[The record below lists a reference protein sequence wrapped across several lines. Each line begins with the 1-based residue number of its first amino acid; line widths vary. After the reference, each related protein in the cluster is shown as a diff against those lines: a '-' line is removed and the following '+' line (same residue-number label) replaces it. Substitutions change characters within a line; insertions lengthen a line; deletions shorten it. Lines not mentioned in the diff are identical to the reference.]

1 MTDYKNLK
9 LIASSS
15 PHIRSVENTRS
26 IMLDVIIAMLP
37 ALFWAIYNFGFKALL
52 SVVVSVVACLF
63 WEWLYRKLLKK
74 PQSIGDLSAVVTG
87 MLLAFVCPPELPWWA
102 LVIGAFFSIVVVK
115 QLYGGIGCNFLN
127 PALAG
132 RAILLASYATAMT
145 TWTLPSSKLDTVVS
159 TATPLAIMK
168 EGTVEKFTELTANYS
183 VADMFIGRVGGSLG
197 EVSALALLLGGAWL
211 LIRKVISWHTPVAFI
226 ATGAVLIA
234 GLLERFTSLRVDGW
248 MGLGVAAFILVSG
261 WNLARETISPLL
273 GENAD
278 EELRQ
283 KIVDYIASQP
293 RVLGYHD
300 LMVHDYGP
308 GQRFASLHVEM
319 DKNEDPIS
327 CHELIDDMERECLQS
342 HNVHLVIH
350 YDPVVTDDPE
360 LDRLREVVKSLLAI
374 KDPRLTIH
382 DFRMVPGEGHTN
394 LIFDVTLPLELRG
407 QEAEIR
413 AALEQALNALDG
425 RRYCCV
431 ITFDMAAA
439 N

>member
-1 MTDYKNLK
+1 MTK
-9 LIASSS
+9 LLL
-15 PHIRSVENTRS
+15 RLFVKDCENTTDPAVRGRVGS
-26 IMLDVIIAMLP
+26 MSGAVGICCNI
-37 ALFWAIYNFGFKALL
+37 ALFAFKLLAALL
-52 SVVVSVVACLF
+52 SGSVSIMADALNNLSDASGSIVTLVGFRLADRPADDKHPYGHARFEYLSGLAVSVLIILIGFELAKSSLDKILHPAAVEFTWLTAAVLLVSIAVKFWMFLF
-63 WEWLYRKLLKK
+63 NRQL
-74 PQSIGDLSAVVTG
+74 GDLIRSAS
-87 MLLAFVCPPELPWWA
+87 LH
-102 LVIGAFFSIVVVK
+102 
-115 QLYGGIGCNFLN
+115 
-127 PALAG
+127 
-132 RAILLASYATAMT
+132 ATA
-145 TWTLPSSKLDTVVS
+145 
-159 TATPLAIMK
+159 
-168 EGTVEKFTELTANYS
+168 
-183 VADMFIGRVGGSLG
+183 ADSRNDCV
-197 EVSALALLLGGAWL
+197 
-211 LIRKVISWHTPVAFI
+211 

-261 WNLARETISPLL
+261 WKLARETISPLL

-360 LDRLREVVKSLLAI
+360 LTRLREAVKSLLAI

-394 LIFDVTLPLELRG
+394 LIFDVALPLELRG
-407 QEAEIR
+407 QEAAIR
-413 AALEQALNALDG
+413 SGLEKALSSLDG
-425 RRYCCV
+425 KTYHCV
-431 ITFDMAAA
+431 ITFDMAPAQ
-439 N
+439 

>member
-1 MTDYKNLK
+1 MTNLLLRLFVKDAANTSDPAVRGRVGSMSGIVGILCNLLLFAFK
-9 LIASSS
+9 LLA
-15 PHIRSVENTRS
+15 
-26 IMLDVIIAMLP
+26 
-37 ALFWAIYNFGFKALL
+37 ALL
-52 SVVVSVVACLF
+52 SGSVSIMADALNNLSDASGSIVTLVGFRLANRPADEEHPYGHARFEYLSGLAVSVLIILIGFELAKSSLDKILHPAAVEFTWLTAAVLLVSIAVKFWMFLF
-63 WEWLYRKLLKK
+63 NRQL
-74 PQSIGDLSAVVTG
+74 GDLIRSAS
-87 MLLAFVCPPELPWWA
+87 LH
-102 LVIGAFFSIVVVK
+102 
-115 QLYGGIGCNFLN
+115 
-127 PALAG
+127 
-132 RAILLASYATAMT
+132 ATA
-145 TWTLPSSKLDTVVS
+145 
-159 TATPLAIMK
+159 
-168 EGTVEKFTELTANYS
+168 
-183 VADMFIGRVGGSLG
+183 ADSRNDCV
-197 EVSALALLLGGAWL
+197 
-211 LIRKVISWHTPVAFI
+211 